1 FIYLSALVAWV
12 RMLPPPDMYELLGE
26 ITGEVLINLLLIW
39 ATRGIG
45 VQLRLG
51 AQVLS
56 GVKSGRA
63 RALLELLAKQ
73 VAGPRLE
80 THVEAAKPVLLSSAA
95 TPIKTV
101 PAVPLKAGDRLVSN

>member
-80 THVEAAKPVLLSSAA
+80 P
-95 TPIKTV
+95 
-101 PAVPLKAGDRLVSN
+101 

>member
-1 FIYLSALVAWV
+1 VAWV

-101 PAVPLKAGDRLVSN
+101 PAV

>member
-1 FIYLSALVAWV
+1 
-12 RMLPPPDMYELLGE
+12 
-26 ITGEVLINLLLIW
+26 NLLLIW

-63 RALLELLAKQ
+63 RALLELLAEQ
-73 VAGPRLE
+73 VTGPRLE

-95 TPIKTV
+95 TPIKT
-101 PAVPLKAGDRLVSN
+101 